1 MVNLTLVPNIETLKE
16 YAHSLNL
23 KYQSIEDLLKKS
35 HIRELYEQKLEQL
48 QQSLANFEKVKKIR
62 LLPEDFS
69 MNLGELT
76 PTLKIRRQIIINHF
90 SSLIDEMYLV

>member
-1 MVNLTLVPNIETLKE
+1 MKVLKFGGTSVGSAENIK
-16 YAHSLNL
+16 
-23 KYQSIEDLLKKS
+23 
-35 HIRELYEQKLEQL
+35 
-48 QQSLANFEKVKKIR
+48 KVKKFK

-90 SSLIDEMYLV
+90 SPLIDEMYAF